1 MGMPPSPR
9 DHGQDRK
16 ADSNDDIEATPAA
29 HARGIAADESG
40 ATAIEYA
47 LLAAGIGIAV
57 AAAVSALGT
66 KTESLYA
73 AMAALLCPAIPARRR
88 RPSRRPILRG
98 SRARRQAEY
107 APNRA

>member
-73 AMAALLCPAIPARRR
+73 AIAVLL
-88 RPSRRPILRG
+88 
-98 SRARRQAEY
+98 
-107 APNRA
+107 